1 MYSNWKMFNHI
12 EWRRLAIWQ
21 TKFRDLSST
30 NKDLHREERF
40 QALLLGYH
48 DNEQTSYNKTSILK
62 KQNLKDCLVDRSNR
76 LNRASRVMA
85 WE

>member
-1 MYSNWKMFNHI
+1 MYSNWKMSNHI

-21 TKFRDLSST
+21 TKCRDLSST

-48 DNEQTSYNKTSILK
+48 DNEQTSYT
-62 KQNLKDCLVDRSNR
+62 NR
-76 LNRASRVMA
+76 LNVNFKETKFERLFG
-85 WE
+85 W

>member
-48 DNEQTSYNKTSILK
+48 DNEQTSYN
-62 KQNLKDCLVDRSNR
+62 NR
-76 LNRASRVMA
+76 LNVNFKKTKFERLFG
-85 WE
+85 W